1 MNVALVAGLVITSLL
16 AGCEG
21 QAAIKGQNVMYPPGQ
36 ATKGGG
42 FFPGGGYFPGS
53 KGGMKGGGYKGFPQ
67 LPQQPQ
73 YSHHATAAVPVYRAT
88 PATGT
93 RAVHGL
99 KLEGSPSQGPTS
111 RIV

>member
-1 MNVALVAGLVITSLL
+1 MNVALVAGLVVTSLL

-21 QAAIKGQNVMYPPGQ
+21 QAAIKGQNVMYTPGQ

-42 FFPGGGYFPGS
+42 FFPGGGGGYYPGS

-73 YSHHATAAVPVYRAT
+73 YPIMPQQQY
-88 PATGT
+88 PFI
-93 RAVHGL
+93 
-99 KLEGSPSQGPTS
+99 GPLQ
-111 RIV
+111 RPEQEPFMG